1 MKLSVITV
9 TYNAEKTLERTL
21 KSVQGQTY
29 PHLEHLIV
37 DGASHDGTVKLI
49 RKYAEEKANL
59 QNMGDEEQKLR
70 WISEP
75 DRGLYDAMNK
85 AIGIASGDYLCFLNA
100 GDTFFAP
107 NTVERMMHSLNAEN
121 LPDILYG
128 ETAIVNDKGTF
139 LHMRRLKAPKRL
151 TWKSFKQGMLVC
163 HQAFIVKREL
173 AEPYDL
179 SYRFSSDV
187 DWCIRMMKKTS
198 SIHNTRLTLINYLN
212 EGMTTAN
219 RKASLKERYRIMAKY
234 YGDISTFF
242 HHVWFVIRA
251 VLK

>member
-21 KSVQGQTY
+21 KSIQEQTY
-29 PHLEHLIV
+29 SDLEHLIV

-59 QNMGDEEQKLR
+59 QNVEDGEQKIR

-85 AIGIASGDYLCFLNA
+85 AIGMASGDYLCFLNA
-100 GDTFFAP
+100 GDTFFSTD
-107 NTVERMMHSLNAEN
+107 TVERMMHSLDAGN

-139 LHMRRLKAPKRL
+139 LHMRRLKAPEKL

-163 HQAFIVKREL
+163 HQAFIVKREM

-179 SYRFSSDV
+179 SYRFSSDF
-187 DWCIRMMKKTS
+187 DWSIRMMKKTS
-198 SIHNTRLTLINYLN
+198 SIHNTHLTLINYLN

-242 HHVWFVIRA
+242 HHIWFVIRA
-251 VLK
+251 IVK